1 MPRAAILSLHARVE
15 GIGADVLDDP
25 SLIQLWGPRYSAFT
39 IAAVDLPYF
48 SLARLPDGGKA
59 LERAERVAAS
69 LADFLGDR
77 RMGYGEAGEAMGV
90 PHNRLRY
97 AAPTGT
103 VVMKW
108 EGARQPQIWIVPKPE
123 VDPLE
128 ARAELARR
136 YLHVYG
142 PTGSESYSNW
152 AGITSRQGA
161 AAFSLLGDETVA
173 VASPIG
179 EAVILAEDEESFRA
193 GPGPEA
199 PARLLPSGD
208 AYFLLQGDDRALLVP
223 DQSLRELLWT
233 SRVWPGA
240 VLVNGEIVGTWRRDQ
255 AKVSIDLWHALGA
268 DERRFVEDEAASLP
282 LPGLD
287 APAHVAWQ

>member
-15 GIGADVLDDP
+15 GIGANVLDDP
-25 SLIQLWGPRYSAFT
+25 SLIQLWGPRFSAFT

-59 LERAERVAAS
+59 LERAEQVAAH
-69 LADFLGDR
+69 LAEFLGDR
-77 RMGYGEAGEAMGV
+77 RMGYREAGEALGL
-90 PHNRLRY
+90 PPNRLRY

-108 EGARQPQIWIVPKPE
+108 EGARQPEIWIVSRPE
-123 VDPLE
+123 VDPIE

-142 PTGSESYSNW
+142 PTRAETFSNW

-161 AAFSLLGDETVA
+161 AAFSLLGDETIPVA
-173 VASPIG
+173 TPIG
-179 EAVILAEDEESFRA
+179 DGLILAEDEESFRTRQ
-193 GPGPEA
+193 GPEA

-223 DQSLRELLWT
+223 DQPLRGLLWT

-255 AKVSIDLWHALGA
+255 ARITIDLWHALSA
-268 DERRFVEDEAASLP
+268 DQRRFVEEEAASLP